1 MMFYGTG
8 APTTNPYVTDSV
20 AAGGIAAF
28 TLSST
33 APGFQGYAVATCGF
47 QDAHGFAFITDGF
60 GSVGRGLSQGYLA
73 IVTSAA
79 GTSVTSPF

>member
-1 MMFYGTG
+1 VQFYGTG
-8 APTTNPYVTDSV
+8 APATNPYISDNV

-28 TLSST
+28 TLSSQ
-33 APGFQGYAVATCGF
+33 APGFQGYAIATCGF
-47 QDAHGFAFITDGF
+47 QDAHGFAFITDGY

-79 GTSVTSPF
+79 GVSVSAPF